1 MSNNEL
7 LLQISEL
14 LDIKLKATENR
25 LREEI
30 QQVEGKLKTEI
41 QQVRTEIQQVDS
53 KLEAEIQEINLKLE
67 NNVIPRLQNIESCYT
82 STYDRYRTSA
92 QNNAAL
98 EADMKVVKAVLNE
111 HSEKLKSIS

>member
-14 LDIKLKATENR
+14 LDVKLQATENR

-30 QQVEGKLKTEI
+30 GE
-41 QQVRTEIQQVDS
+41 VRTEIQRVET
-53 KLEAEIQEINLKLE
+53 KLQAEIQRIDLTLE
-67 NNVIPRLQNIESCYT
+67 NNMAPRLQNIESCYLD
-82 STYDRYRTSA
+82 TYNRYISEVEKVH
-92 QNNAAL
+92 AL
-98 EADMKVVKAVLNE
+98 EMDVDILKRVVQE